1 VNFYSPIA
9 TTCYSHDSPRIPSH
23 SEVVN
28 QFQRDR
34 LAGREQ
40 GRRRVNQVTRATVAT
55 STVGVALIATLFA
68 QAPASATNA
77 TTVPTLTSPGLRPE
91 SGPSSAGAGS
101 SSAGAGTS
109 QHHSRH
115 RRSVAPT
122 LQPPSAAPVQSSGTS
137 SHALSGGS

>member
-9 TTCYSHDSPRIPSH
+9 ATCYSHDSPRIPSH
-23 SEVVN
+23 SEIVN

-55 STVGVALIATLFA
+55 STVAVALIATLFA
-68 QAPASATNA
+68 QAPASAINA

-91 SGPSSAGAGS
+91 SGP

-122 LQPPSAAPVQSSGTS
+122 LQPPSAAPMQSSGTS